1 MGHCTLKGHHKLG
14 ILDDT
19 FCRFCEAEEE
29 NTTPADELSGGTQVA
44 PRWPLVQGKEYTV
57 LNQNEKPAED

>member
-1 MGHCTLKGHHKLG
+1 MGHCALKGHHKLG

-19 FCRFCEAEEE
+19 FCEAEEE

-44 PRWPLVQGKEYTV
+44 PRWPLVQGKEYTL
-57 LNQNEKPAED
+57 LN